1 MTATIPFVKPVSQIS
16 LAPGSTVTV
25 PNVSWQE
32 FELILQ
38 QLGENRSA
46 RLIYSKGTLEVM
58 VPLPEH
64 EKPKELISDLVKTL
78 LKKTGRRYEPF
89 GSTTFKKE
97 GTAGVEPDACFYIEN
112 YQRMIARRR
121 LKTDDPP
128 PDLVIETDVTSKTS
142 IEAYEVI
149 GVPEVWVYDSGKLTI
164 YLLRNQKYFKSDV
177 SPTFPKIPLTQ
188 LIPAA
193 IERSWQVGTVQALEE
208 LEATINAKY
217 SNPK

>member
-46 RLIYSKGTLEVM
+46 RLIYSKGTLEIM

-164 YLLRNQKYFKSDV
+164 YLLRNKKYFKSDV

>member
-1 MTATIPFVKPVSQIS
+1 MTATIPFVKPVSQMS

-97 GTAGVEPDACFYIEN
+97 GTAGVEPDARFYIEN

-164 YLLRNQKYFKSDV
+164 YLLRNKKYFKSDV